1 VKVLS
6 KITHVLRAGD
16 SVLEAGVSRLAY
28 RLSTMLS
35 RLRIGP
41 KLLLAPGVVLLLLI
55 VLSCGAYYAMVR
67 QNQSLEVIVQ
77 QRAAHLRDTAAL
89 VASAHHAHTEMYQL
103 LTWISA
109 SFSTARVEALVGDIH
124 HNHAAIRQRFAGLAT
139 LTPAGSAE
147 RRFIE
152 QAASAY
158 AAYVSATLDVI
169 ELSQVDQST
178 SASAMSKA
186 ERAFDV
192 VSTRLGELSRLEQ
205 ELSEGASNG
214 AAADFHTISTLMP
227 LVIALSI
234 VLSLAITMAVRR
246 ALLREVTE
254 IGEAAIGLASGN
266 LMVGP
271 RSYGNDEIAD
281 TSRVLDTSIR
291 NLNATLKGILA
302 SARSIDTASR
312 EMAIGN
318 ADLSSRT
325 EAQASSLLQT
335 VCSMEQLSAVVSQTA
350 SNAKAA
356 NRLAENASSVA
367 IRGSGTVERLVATM
381 ASIRGSSGKVVDIA
395 ALIDNIANQTGVL
408 ALNAAVEAAHAGQHG
423 IGFAVVAS
431 EVRMLARQTATAARE
446 IKELIAHSV
455 AEIDGGSASVLEA
468 GHNMADLAT
477 SVQKVGDIISE
488 ISYAS
493 AEQASGMFEV
503 SQAIVHMDQM
513 TQKNS
518 ALVTEAAAAAE
529 SLQRQAVG
537 LARAVAGF
545 NLDEAA
551 LLPLPPLPHRGSG
564 RKNHLRLASKRA

>member
-1 VKVLS
+1 
-6 KITHVLRAGD
+6 
-16 SVLEAGVSRLAY
+16 
-28 RLSTMLS
+28 MLS

-109 SFSTARVEALVGDIH
+109 SFSNSRVDALIGDIH
-124 HNHAAIRQRFAGLAT
+124 HRHRVIEQRFAS
-139 LTPAGSAE
+139 LTKSTDAGSAE

-152 QAASAY
+152 QADTAHAS
-158 AAYVSATLDVI
+158 YVRAILDVI
-169 ELSQVDQST
+169 ELSQADQST
-178 SASAMSKA
+178 SANAMSKA

-192 VSTRLGELSRLEQ
+192 VAMRLGELSRLEQ
-205 ELSEGASNG
+205 ELSEKASAS

-271 RSYGNDEIAD
+271 RSYGSDEISD

-302 SARSIDTASR
+302 SARSIDSASR

-318 ADLSSRT
+318 ADLSTRT
-325 EAQASSLLQT
+325 EAQACSLLQT
-335 VCSMEQLSAVVSQTA
+335 ACSMEELTAVVSQTA
-350 SNAKAA
+350 SNAQAA
-356 NRLAENASSVA
+356 NLLAENACSVA
-367 IRGSGTVERLVATM
+367 SRGSDTVERLLATM

-395 ALIDNIANQTGVL
+395 GLIDSIANQTGVL
-408 ALNAAVEAAHAGQHG
+408 ALNAAVEAARAGQHG

-431 EVRMLARQTATAARE
+431 EVRMLAQQSATAARE
-446 IKELIAHSV
+446 IKALIAQSV
-455 AEIDGGSASVLEA
+455 AEIDDGSASVVEA
-468 GHNMADLAT
+468 GHSMADLAS
-477 SVQKVGDIISE
+477 SVQQVGDIINE

-493 AEQASGMFEV
+493 AEQATGIFEV
-503 SQAIVHMDQM
+503 SQAIVQMDQM

-529 SLQRQAVG
+529 SLQQQAIS

-551 LLPLPPLPHRGSG
+551 LLPLPPALRSGASG

>member
-1 VKVLS
+1 MKVLS
-6 KITHVLRAGD
+6 KITHLLRAGD
-16 SVLEAGVSRLAY
+16 TALEAGFH

-41 KLLLAPGVVLLLLI
+41 KLLLAPAIVLLLLI

-89 VASAHHAHTEMYQL
+89 VASAHQAHTEMYQL

-109 SFSTARVEALVGDIH
+109 SFKTSRIDALVADIH
-124 HNHAAIRQRFAGLAT
+124 RSHAVIRQRFASLAK
-139 LTPAGSAE
+139 LTAAGSAE

-152 QAASAY
+152 QAASAH
-158 AAYVSATLDVI
+158 AVYVKAILDVI
-169 ELSQVDQST
+169 DLSQADQST
-178 SASAMSKA
+178 SASAMLKA
-186 ERAFDV
+186 ERAFEV
-192 VSTRLGELSRLEQ
+192 VSARLGELSRLEQ
-205 ELSEGASNG
+205 ELSEQASNS

-227 LVIALSI
+227 MVIALSI
-234 VLSLAITMAVRR
+234 VLSLAITLAVRR
-246 ALLREVTE
+246 SLLREVTG

-266 LMVGP
+266 LMVAP

-291 NLNATLKGILA
+291 NLNAVLKGILVT
-302 SARSIDTASR
+302 ARSIDAASR

-318 ADLSSRT
+318 AGLSWRT

-335 VCSMEQLSAVVSQTA
+335 ACSMEQLTAVVSQTA
-350 SNAKAA
+350 SNAQAA
-356 NRLAENASSVA
+356 NRLAESASSVA

-381 ASIRGSSGKVVDIA
+381 ESIRGSSGKVLDIA
-395 ALIDNIANQTGVL
+395 ALIDGIASQTGVL

-423 IGFAVVAS
+423 AGFAMVAS

-446 IKELIAHSV
+446 IKELMFQSV

-477 SVQKVGDIISE
+477 SVQRVGDIINE

-493 AEQASGMFEV
+493 AEQATGIFEV
-503 SQAIVHMDQM
+503 SQAIVQMDQM

-518 ALVTEAAAAAE
+518 ALVTDAAAAAE
-529 SLQRQAVG
+529 SLQRQAVA

-551 LLPLPPLPHRGSG
+551 LLPLPPLPHRASG
-564 RKNHLRLASKRA
+564 RKNHLRLASKRG